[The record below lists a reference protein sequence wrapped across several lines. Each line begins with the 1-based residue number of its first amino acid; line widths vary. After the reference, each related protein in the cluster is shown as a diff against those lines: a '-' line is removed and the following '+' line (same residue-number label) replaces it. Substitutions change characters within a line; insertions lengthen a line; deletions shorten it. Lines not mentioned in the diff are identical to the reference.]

1 MSNMENEEPPKTT
14 PADPNRTLM
23 LVLAYL
29 GPLCLVPLL
38 IDKEDREVRWHA
50 RNGLVF
56 FAAWVAIFVLNNFL
70 FLSLHP
76 LGCLITLLMPIVGL
90 AYMALVVAGIVRAL
104 EGKRLVVPGLSAL
117 ADRF

>member
-1 MSNMENEEPPKTT
+1 MEAPAPPQEPPT
-14 PADPNRTLM
+14 DPNRTVM

-38 IDKEDREVRWHA
+38 IDKEDKEVRWHA

-56 FAAWVAIFVLNNFL
+56 FAAWVGIFVLDNLL
-70 FLSLHP
+70 FLNLHP
-76 LGCLITLLMPIVGL
+76 LGCLITLLMPLVGL
-90 AYMALVVAGIVRAL
+90 AYLALVVAAIVKAL
-104 EGKRLVVPGLSAL
+104 DGKRLMVPGLSTL

>member
-1 MSNMENEEPPKTT
+1 METGAPNQAPPT
-14 PADPNRTLM
+14 DPNRAVM

-38 IDKEDREVRWHA
+38 LDRGDREIRWHA
-50 RNGLVF
+50 RNGLIF
-56 FAAWVAIFVLNNFL
+56 FAAWVAIFVLDNLL

-90 AYMALVVAGIVRAL
+90 AYLALVVTGIVRAL
-104 EGKRLVVPGLSAL
+104 EGKRLVVPGLSTL
-117 ADRF
+117 ADKF